1 MAETTKKSL
10 VLTFGTAGSKEV
22 ALTITKPSD
31 TLTAAD
37 ITNAMDQI
45 VATNAYGD
53 GDVVNQKLAAKYVMQ
68 QVDTITLV

>member
-1 MAETTKKSL
+1 MAEITRKSL

-22 ALTITKPSD
+22 SLTITKPDDS
-31 TLTAAD
+31 LSAAN
-37 ITNAMDQI
+37 IASAMDQI

-53 GDVVNQKLAAKYVMQ
+53 GDIVKQKLAAKYVIQ